1 MATPQKKT
9 PHTIKTKF
17 FDFDEAAT
25 PGSWNARHEL
35 ILKIWA
41 EESICWNKMHT
52 MAHTK
57 YAFLNMKLT
66 MPVIIM
72 STLTGTANFALS
84 SFSEPWKSHIPIIIG
99 SINLLS
105 GMVTTIAQYLRVNE
119 SSEGHRVAA
128 LAYGKMA
135 RVVASELALAPD
147 ERSTDGISLVKRCRA
162 EMDRLEEQGPDVNDD
177 IIRQFWKRHEL
188 QLTRECIYLPSNIH
202 LRGVVIYQ
210 PDNKDL
216 EYRVTTPDSAGG
228 ALTSKRRKASESI
241 LQIHQKLKPGDTIAE
256 EKEEAREGEHLV

>member
-1 MATPQKKT
+1 
-9 PHTIKTKF
+9 
-17 FDFDEAAT
+17 
-25 PGSWNARHEL
+25 
-35 ILKIWA
+35 
-41 EESICWNKMHT
+41 MHD
-52 MAHTK
+52 MAHSK
-57 YAFLNMKLT
+57 YEFLNMKLT

-105 GMVTTIAQYLRVNE
+105 GMVTTISQYLRVNE

-135 RVVASELALAPD
+135 RIVASELTLAPD

-162 EMDRLEEQGPDVNDD
+162 EMDRLEEQGPDVGDD
-177 IIRQFWKRHEL
+177 IIRKFWRRHEVDI
-188 QLTRECIYLPSNIH
+188 TRECIYLPSNIH

-216 EYRVTTPDSAGG
+216 EYRITTPDSSNTLSA
-228 ALTSKRRKASESI
+228 RRRRVSESI
-241 LQIHQKLKPGDTIAE
+241 LQKQSKRVLREGGGGGGGGAVVRAVAE
-256 EKEEAREGEHLV
+256 EEEKDGFIGDELV